1 VSHHQGGDLQ
11 LLDYV
16 SDGESLARTCRA
28 QQHLV
33 AVALLDA
40 LHELADSFGL
50 IPRRLIRCV

>member
-1 VSHHQGGDLQ
+1 MRHYEGGDLQ
-11 LLDYV
+11 LLDHG
-16 SDGESLARTCRA
+16 SDGESLARTRRA

-50 IPRRLIRCV
+50 IAGRLVGSV